1 MVNSRKNFKYELRRS
16 KLISN
21 QSESNKIALTL
32 IKNRNHFW
40 KVISNNLKKKN
51 SSAPNNIENE
61 YGIVNITKFWYNY
74 FNNLFNSTNDIPYPY
89 NTINVNDIEYTN

>member
-1 MVNSRKNFKYELRRS
+1 MRRS

-21 QSESNKIALTL
+21 QSESNKIALKL
-32 IKNRNHFW
+32 IKNRNNFW

-74 FNNLFNSTNDIPYPY
+74 FNNLFR
-89 NTINVNDIEYTN
+89 